1 MPNEHDYLKEMEK
14 HLRKEKLRKARKQT
28 PGNMKKQKP
37 RQRHWHAYADDE
49 WDDDGFYE
57 DERIMPRG
65 KHEQRKQTAK
75 AAENVRLH
83 ADEPQEAEIDIDPD
97 DVYLS
102 GVVIEVAANR
112 CQVLVNG
119 EMLDCSYRRVMLK
132 NQSEFTNLAAA
143 GDDVLVSEIEAGVG
157 VVEKIL
163 PRRNMLARI
172 HRPDVGKVSSQRKV
186 IAANIDRVLVVASW
200 RKPHLW
206 PELIDRY
213 LIAAARNELDAVICV
228 NKIDLVED
236 QAELEETIQP
246 YRDAGYQVIL
256 TSAETGA
263 GVAQLRELL
272 LGATTVFAGLS
283 GVGKSSLLSQ
293 IEPGLKLRA
302 LTVGERGKNRNQG
315 RHTTTMATMY
325 PLKEGGALID
335 TPGIREF
342 GLADLYKEELAGF
355 YPEIAALVGGC
366 SYGDC
371 THTHEPGCKIKAAVT
386 EGEVSEM
393 RYENYIKILESLPG

>member
-1 MPNEHDYLKEMEK
+1 MPREHDYLKEMEK
-14 HLRKEKLRKARKQT
+14 HVRKEKLRKAKQQT
-28 PGNMKKQKP
+28 QGRVQKEKP
-37 RQRHWHAYADDE
+37 RYRNWSPKPDQDWDDE
-49 WDDDGFYE
+49 FFYE
-57 DERIMPRG
+57 DEPIMPRG
-65 KHEQRKQTAK
+65 STEQRKQTAR
-75 AAENVRLH
+75 AAENVRVYGEMSEPEEVDPEL
-83 ADEPQEAEIDIDPD
+83 DENF
-97 DVYLS
+97 LS

-112 CQVLVNG
+112 CQVLVG
-119 EMLDCSYRRVMLK
+119 SEVLDCSYRRVMLK
-132 NQSEFTNLAAA
+132 QESIFTNLAAV
-143 GDDVLVSEIEAGVG
+143 GDDVLVSEVDPGVG
-157 VVEKIL
+157 VVEHVL
-163 PRRNMLARI
+163 PRRNMLARL
-172 HRPDVGKVSSQRKV
+172 HRPDVGKTSSQRKV

-200 RKPHLW
+200 RKPAIW

-213 LIAAARNELDAVICV
+213 LIAAARNQLEAVICI

-236 QAELEETIQP
+236 QSELEAAIQP

-263 GVAQLRELL
+263 GVDNLRDLM
-272 LGATTVFAGLS
+272 LGSTTVFAGLS

-342 GLADLYKEELAGF
+342 GLTFLERRELAGF
-355 YPEIAALVGGC
+355 YPEIAVLMGGC
-366 SYGDC
+366 NFADC
-371 THTHEPGCKIKAAVT
+371 THTHEPGCRIKAAVDV
-386 EGEVSEM
+386 GEISQM
-393 RYENYIKILESLPG
+393 RYENYVKILESLPG